1 MSEPYPF
8 QKYIEEQKHLDTDDL
23 RHQIRPVIHII
34 TQDCVGKE
42 HLYCDKSQR
51 DEKGQFTQPPLEAEM
66 KRRKFSTISEMLN
79 ADKKAQEDQTQQQID
94 SLTQQLSQLAS
105 QFQAYLTAVHGSS

>member
-1 MSEPYPF
+1 
-8 QKYIEEQKHLDTDDL
+8 
-23 RHQIRPVIHII
+23 
-34 TQDCVGKE
+34 
-42 HLYCDKSQR
+42 
-51 DEKGQFTQPPLEAEM
+51 M